1 MKIKVFDI
9 SQKSNKMTCICFN
22 NEYYRN
28 FTTALKHMVQL
39 KTLNWTAMCTL
50 ILYNLSRKLLLQQVF
65 PQLSRYIINN
75 LLSLFNW
82 KSVWYLRT
90 TKYLQI
96 PLSVFHCHQLWKALR
111 SFSWTTYFKL
121 LVVYKSFSFTQYM
134 WMCVRTGGKNFL
146 LLLWE

>member
-1 MKIKVFDI
+1 MKFENKVFEI

-65 PQLSRYIINN
+65 PQLFRYITNN

-90 TKYLQI
+90 TEYLDTVKRFS
-96 PLSVFHCHQLWKALR
+96 LSPVVKSVTFFFLNNVFQTISCLQKFLI
-111 SFSWTTYFKL
+111 YPICGC
-121 LVVYKSFSFTQYM
+121 VYG
-134 WMCVRTGGKNFL
+134 W
-146 LLLWE
+146 